1 MKPPKKLP
9 FDPKVFF
16 SKVNGGR
23 TISDYHNNQIVYEQS
38 KPADS
43 VFYIQ
48 KGKAKGTVVSEQD
61 KEAVVAV
68 LVPVISSA
76 RDAWPHRARTKRKAI
91 ANIQQSCSDSPAIAN
106 PMDGVFGTDT
116 YCAAGELSR
125 FDP

>member
-76 RDAWPHRARTKRKAI
+76 RDAWPRRRFVATVVAMTQCVIVRMAKESITLVIHEDRPLRRQGHR
-91 ANIQQSCSDSPAIAN
+91 
-106 PMDGVFGTDT
+106 V
-116 YCAAGELSR
+116 
-125 FDP
+125 